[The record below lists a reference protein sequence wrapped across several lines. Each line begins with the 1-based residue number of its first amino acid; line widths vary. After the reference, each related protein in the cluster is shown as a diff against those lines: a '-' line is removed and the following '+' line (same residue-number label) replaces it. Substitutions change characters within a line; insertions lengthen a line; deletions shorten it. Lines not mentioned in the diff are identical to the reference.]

1 MINPEPATLAA
12 ALAAMQEQLPRIT
25 KKSTGQVG
33 TRTYKYGDLSDI
45 MDAIRTLMISLGLIW
60 VCKPDIRD
68 DGQFVLAY
76 TLRHVPSGEHED
88 GQMPLPVAGGPQATG
103 SAITYFRRYA
113 LTAVLNIVL
122 DDDDGR
128 AAQDDHDAALQ
139 QWNAP
144 ARPHTRKADRHRA
157 DRDGPLPDDQW
168 TTPAEDQWAPPPG
181 GRATT
186 STAEQRRTI
195 SILMRELGAK
205 DQVDRHA
212 MAMSILDLAEPV
224 SSTMLSPKQADDLI
238 EGLRAKK
245 AEVTP

>member
-12 ALAAMQEQLPRIT
+12 ALAALQEQLPRIT

-45 MDAIRTLMISLGLIW
+45 MDAIRDLMISLGLIW

-76 TLRHVPSGEHED
+76 TLRHVVSGEHED
-88 GQMPLPVAGGPQATG
+88 GAMPLPVAGGPQAIG

-122 DDDDGR
+122 EDDDGR

-139 QWNAP
+139 QWQPP
-144 ARPHTRKADRHRA
+144 ARPHTRKADRSSGRQ
-157 DRDGPLPDDQW
+157 DN
-168 TTPAEDQWAPPPG
+168 DQWAGEPQPVPDDWPG
-181 GRATT
+181 TIGTGQH
-186 STAEQRRTI
+186 TAIRE
-195 SILMRELGAK
+195 LMRELGAK
-205 DQVDRHA
+205 DQADRSA
-212 MAMSILDLAEPV
+212 MAMSLLDSDMPV
-224 SSTMLSPKQADDLI
+224 NPVRLSRADADRLI
-238 EGLRAKK
+238 AALRAKK
-245 AEVTP
+245 AEVSS

>member
-139 QWNAP
+139 AWNAP

-157 DRDGPLPDDQW
+157 DRDGPLPDDAW
-168 TTPAEDQWAPPPG
+168 TGIPAEDLPNDAPG
-181 GRATT
+181 T
-186 STAEQRRTI
+186 STAEQRKAI
-195 SILMRELGAK
+195 GALMVSLGAK

-212 MAMSILDLAEPV
+212 MAMSILDLTEPV
-224 SSTMLSPKQADDLI
+224 SSTMLSEAQARQLI
-238 EGLRAKK
+238 TGLFAKK